1 MRWFSR
7 LDSYIGRHV
16 LHAMLI
22 VLAILLALFTF
33 LEFINELPNYGRGR
47 FGLYEL
53 LRYAVLSL
61 PGRIYELFPPAVLL
75 GSILGLSWLALGSE
89 LIAMRAA
96 GVSLMRIVG
105 SAMKTGLLV
114 VAISIALGETLV
126 PVSDTAAQRGRAE
139 AMQVGLHRDVTGLWL
154 RDRAS
159 FVNIGEVLPD
169 LTLLNVNIYGF
180 DASAQLRRQTFAKRA
195 RFEDPRWRLEDVNE
209 SRIGPAGIRT
219 ERSASTVWE
228 SGITPDVV
236 QIFAVRPES
245 LSTVNLYEYI
255 RHLRR
260 NRQETARYEL
270 AFWHKVW
277 LPAAA
282 AVMVLLAV
290 PAVFGQVR
298 GGGMGSRVFWAVVLG
313 LGFSLL
319 SRGFGY
325 LALLYGLP
333 PVMAAF
339 APILLFFL
347 LALYLLRRVA

>member
-1 MRWFSR
+1 MRLFSR
-7 LDSYIGRHV
+7 LDRYIGRRV
-16 LHAMLI
+16 LNAMLF
-22 VLAILLALFTF
+22 VLAILLALFSF
-33 LEFINELPNYGRGR
+33 LEFIDELSDYGRGR
-47 FGLYEL
+47 FGLYAL
-53 LRYAVLSL
+53 LRYVVLSL

-75 GSILGLSWLALGSE
+75 GSVFGLSKLALGSE
-89 LIAMRAA
+89 LTAMRAA
-96 GVSLMRIVG
+96 GISLLRIVG
-105 SAMKTGLLV
+105 SAMKTGLVFV
-114 VAISIALGETLV
+114 VISIVIGETLV
-126 PVSDTAAQRGRAE
+126 PVSDAAAQRGRAE

-169 LTLLNVNIYGF
+169 LSLLNVNIYGF
-180 DASAQLRRQTFAKRA
+180 DASERLRTQTFAKRA
-195 RFEDPRWRLEDVNE
+195 RFEDPHWRLEEVAE
-209 SRIGPAGIRT
+209 SRIEPTGIRT
-219 ERSASTVWE
+219 ERSASTVWD
-228 SGITPDVV
+228 SGVTPDVV

-245 LSTVNLYEYI
+245 LSTMNLYEYI

-277 LPAAA
+277 LPAAT

-290 PAVFGQVR
+290 PAVFGHFR
-298 GGGMGSRVFWAVVLG
+298 SGGMGARVFLAILLG

-333 PVMAAF
+333 PVVAAF
-339 APILLFFL
+339 APILLFFV
-347 LALYLLRRVA
+347 LALTLLRRVA